1 MIAGHRV
8 QVSMSHPAEQ
18 IRFCTSRDGARIA
31 YSVGGKGPPLIWI
44 QHWVH
49 HLKFDQDHPVW
60 GPWVATLTGRN
71 TVVRYDCRGCG
82 LSDRE
87 RIEFSFGTLT
97 DDFEAVVAAAG
108 LDRFAILSMGGCN
121 SGIAATFAARHPE
134 RVSHLIL
141 CESSAFGRLA
151 GNPTPAQIE
160 EEETRYKAIALGWP
174 NENPAYGRFFSS
186 MHIPDAT
193 PEQAI
198 AYNELLRLTTTPAN
212 TAGLIRTF
220 VRSDV
225 RDIAPA
231 VRCPTLIFHSRKDA
245 VISFEEGRLFASLI
259 KGARFVPLESRNHVL
274 LGNEPAWQQFIA
286 ALDDFMPATPTKM
299 IQAGAIA
306 LDELTARENEVLELL
321 AQGCDNDT
329 IAGQLGISAKTVRN
343 QVSTIFS
350 KLEVNSRAKAI
361 VRAREAGFG
370 QKQLG

>member
-1 MIAGHRV
+1 MPP
-8 QVSMSHPAEQ
+8 PAEQ
-18 IRFCTSRDGARIA
+18 IRFCTSRDGTRIA
-31 YSVGGKGPPLIWI
+31 YAVGGAGPPLLWI

-49 HLKFDQDHPVW
+49 HLKFDQEHPVW
-60 GPWVATLTGRN
+60 GPWIAALTRRN

-87 RIEFSFGTLT
+87 RIEFSIGALT
-97 DDFEAVVAAAG
+97 EDFEAVVSAAG
-108 LDRFAILSMGGCN
+108 VDRFAILAMGGCN

-141 CESSAFGRLA
+141 CGSSALGRLA
-151 GNPTPAQIE
+151 DNPAPAQIE

-193 PEQAI
+193 PEQTT

-225 RDIAPA
+225 RDIASA
-231 VRCPTLIFHSRKDA
+231 VRCPTLIFHCRKDA

-259 KGARFVPLESRNHVL
+259 KGASFVPLESRNHVL
-274 LGNEPAWQQFIA
+274 LGSEPAWQQFIA
-286 ALDDFMPATPTKM
+286 ALDNFMPTTAAKAIQ
-299 IQAGAIA
+299 IQAAA
-306 LDELTARENEVLELL
+306 LDELTARENQVLELL
-321 AQGCDNDT
+321 AQGLDNGT
-329 IAGQLGISAKTVRN
+329 IAGRLRISAKTVRN

-350 KLEVNSRAKAI
+350 KLGVNSRAQAI

-370 QKQLG
+370 QKQPD